1 MNSMNE
7 NIARFHLER
16 VGNSSSEN
24 DIQKWL
30 LDIQHLPKWQQD
42 SVVEEYYIYN
52 PTTQEAL
59 EV

>member
-16 VGNSSSEN
+16 VGNPSSEN

>member
-1 MNSMNE
+1 MNNMNE

-16 VGNSSSEN
+16 VGNPSSEN

-30 LDIQHLPKWQQD
+30 LDIQHLPEWQQD
-42 SVVEEYYIYN
+42 SVIEEYYIYN
-52 PTTQEAL
+52 PTPQEAL

>member
-1 MNSMNE
+1 MNE

-30 LDIQHLPKWQQD
+30 LDIQHLPEWQQD